1 MPIQQ
6 IEIIYELIDC
16 WRCERGEERLARGPT
31 RFSCLGTHLRIIPGV
46 LSARWRFA
54 VSHTAGAPLIQ
65 GWSRTASADRR
76 FDASLTS
83 SLVIKSLAASLM
95 SRQSF
100 SGKLKRPKIR
110 KPVNKWHPNAT
121 PRDSHLHELTQTAAL
136 GIFGN
141 SRRYSSRTLRRSCRK
156 TADSQRVRYKRWLP
170 STTNHIFC
178 RSCAHVHPQIGLL
191 LPVPWTQPI
200 QPGLGEEK
208 IKIGLGRRHCVS
220 VVISCAA
227 SRANFEMWVKLEEK
241 VAHERP
247 WEKSVH
253 QVLSAS
259 ETLYKVVDQPH
270 VNIISELASTFETGW
285 CHFRSSTLFAN
296 KATTASIGEPWSYLN
311 LAGSVVTCSYL
322 P

>member
-1 MPIQQ
+1 MV
-6 IEIIYELIDC
+6 
-16 WRCERGEERLARGPT
+16 GKSGRLARGST
-31 RFSCLGTHLRIIPGV
+31 RFTCLGTHLRIIPGV

-54 VSHTAGAPLIQ
+54 VSTTAGAPLIQ
-65 GWSRTASADRR
+65 GWSRTASADKRLC
-76 FDASLTS
+76 ASLTS
-83 SLVIKSLAASLM
+83 SLLIKSLAASLM

-110 KPVNKWHPNAT
+110 KTVSKWHPNAMLSD
-121 PRDSHLHELTQTAAL
+121 PYLHELTQTAAL

-141 SRRYSSRTLRRSCRK
+141 FRRYSSRTLRRSCRK

-200 QPGLGEEK
+200 QPGCEK
-208 IKIGLGRRHCVS
+208 RRSKLFKVRHRKS
-220 VVISCAA
+220 FIISCAE
-227 SRANFEMWVKLEEK
+227 RILEMWVKLEEEK

-253 QVLSAS
+253 QVLSAQRAKLC
-259 ETLYKVVDQPH
+259 TKLLINH
-270 VNIISELASTFETGW
+270 M
-285 CHFRSSTLFAN
+285 
-296 KATTASIGEPWSYLN
+296 
-311 LAGSVVTCSYL
+311 
-322 P
+322 